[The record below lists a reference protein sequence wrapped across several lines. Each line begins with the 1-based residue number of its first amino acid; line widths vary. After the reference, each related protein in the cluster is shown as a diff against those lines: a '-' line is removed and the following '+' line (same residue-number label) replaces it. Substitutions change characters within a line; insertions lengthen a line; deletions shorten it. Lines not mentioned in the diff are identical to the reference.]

1 MYSSNFLENG
11 GTYKGGILSTL
22 LASKV
27 GDKFALQKQ
36 AVFRLEEKSG
46 ICLTRLA
53 SFLKLLNIYVVTCM
67 QVRILMIW

>member
-53 SFLKLLNIYVVTCM
+53 SFLKLLSN
-67 QVRILMIW
+67 QVGICKDNTNP

>member
-1 MYSSNFLENG
+1 MYISA
-11 GTYKGGILSTL
+11 L

-53 SFLKLLNIYVVTCM
+53 SFLKFLNI
-67 QVRILMIW
+67 

>member
-1 MYSSNFLENG
+1 MYIFA
-11 GTYKGGILSTL
+11 L

-53 SFLKLLNIYVVTCM
+53 SFLKLLKH
-67 QVRILMIW
+67 QVLSMKVKKI